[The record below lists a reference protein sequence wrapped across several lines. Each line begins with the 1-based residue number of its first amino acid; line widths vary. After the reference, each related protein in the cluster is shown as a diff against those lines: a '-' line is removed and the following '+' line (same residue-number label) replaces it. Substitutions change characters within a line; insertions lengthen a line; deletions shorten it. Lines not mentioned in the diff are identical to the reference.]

1 MDFESITY
9 GLQEWVAF
17 YSLKIVAAVILFIIG
32 RWVAKLI
39 KNVIRKSMTKA
50 KVDKSLIGFVGNITY
65 IALMVIV
72 IIAALN
78 QLGIQTTSFIAIIGA
93 AGLAVGLA
101 LQKSLS
107 NFAAGVLMV
116 IFHPF
121 KVGDY
126 IEGGGVA
133 GTVEEMSIFTTVL
146 KSPDNKVI
154 IVPNAKITGDNI
166 VNYSAEATRRLDLV
180 FGVSYKDDLKKV
192 KEVLNDILKN
202 DNRILKDPAPT
213 VAVLELS
220 DSSVN
225 FAVRPWVPT
234 GEYWNLF
241 FDLKEKIKE
250 RFDAENISI
259 PFPQHDVHLYELNSE
274 HIPAA

>member
-1 MDFESITY
+1 MDFESIMY

-65 IALMVIV
+65 VALMVIV

>member
-50 KVDKSLIGFVGNITY
+50 RVDKSLVGFVGNITY
-65 IALMVIV
+65 VALMVIV

-116 IFHPF
+116 IFRPF
-121 KVGDY
+121 KMGDY
-126 IEGGGVA
+126 IEGGGAA

-166 VNYSAEATRRLDLV
+166 INYSAEDTRRLDLV